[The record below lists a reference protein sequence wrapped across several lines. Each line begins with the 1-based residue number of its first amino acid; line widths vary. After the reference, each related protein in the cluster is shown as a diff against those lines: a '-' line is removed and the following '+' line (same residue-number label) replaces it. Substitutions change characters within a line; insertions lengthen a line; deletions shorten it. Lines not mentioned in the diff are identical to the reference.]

1 MTMFRV
7 DEYVKVLH
15 LLALMRLINFVVRCF
30 YYKRSHYSFFKLNAL
45 LHLLKITLTAC
56 VLNLFSGWVFALTP
70 ANTDISSTT
79 TATYTLNG
87 NPASAS
93 ASVTFTVQEII
104 DVSLSNITGAS
115 NIPVL
120 SPDTNKFAAF
130 TLSNSGN
137 GEEAY
142 SLSAINLGGDDF
154 DFNTPVDVSIYLET
168 NQSAGFQIN
177 EDILYNGTNN
187 PVLAAETTRDVYVVV
202 NVPSGLIAGDIGQL
216 QLEAASTTPNAANA
230 LPGTALAGEGEGGTD
245 AIVGSSSAVA
255 SEIVAFE
262 VTTFVVN
269 LNKVVAAVVD
279 PFDGVLPL
287 GSFRFIPGSEVTYE
301 ISVEVPNGTA
311 NDLRIVDPI
320 PTNTSYKSNSIEING
335 NAKTDGAGDDEA
347 DFNVTQT
354 NAVNVDFGNI
364 TGPFLA
370 NIKFTVIVD

>member
-142 SLSAINLGGDDF
+142 SLTATNVAGN
-154 DFNTPVDVSIYLET
+154 DFNFTATTDISIYLES
-168 NQSAGFQIN
+168 NQ
-177 EDILYNGTNN
+177 
-187 PVLAAETTRDVYVVV
+187 
-202 NVPSGLIAGDIGQL
+202 
-216 QLEAASTTPNAANA
+216 
-230 LPGTALAGEGEGGTD
+230 
-245 AIVGSSSAVA
+245 
-255 SEIVAFE
+255 
-262 VTTFVVN
+262 
-269 LNKVVAAVVD
+269 
-279 PFDGVLPL
+279 
-287 GSFRFIPGSEVTYE
+287 
-301 ISVEVPNGTA
+301 
-311 NDLRIVDPI
+311 
-320 PTNTSYKSNSIEING
+320 
-335 NAKTDGAGDDEA
+335 
-347 DFNVTQT
+347 
-354 NAVNVDFGNI
+354 
-364 TGPFLA
+364 
-370 NIKFTVIVD
+370 